1 RGVIRIGFLHRENED
16 SVVWELSERVSP
28 RVLHAP
34 ARLDDARRQLD
45 EYFGGSRTR
54 FQLRTDRSLIHGFAR
69 AVLARTAQIPY
80 GSYLTYGEVA
90 AEAGSPRAHRA
101 AGNAL
106 AHNPIPIVIPC
117 HRVLRSGGAI
127 GNYGGGPQDGVAS
140 HEGEQRAEDRHDV
153 EQHGRAGAQRGPEEP
168 QPPPQV
174 GRGRAPR
181 HRGLHALRRRRVSAL
196 PRRRQDL
203 HPPRAE
209 VREG

>member
-1 RGVIRIGFLHRENED
+1 MSDRLEGELRRGPGGEVGEGRERLAARALDDGLVSVAYTTTDSPFGRLLVAATPRGLVRVGFLHTETED
-16 SVVWELSERVSP
+16 GVVEQLADRLSP

-45 EYFGGSRTR
+45 EYFSGRRRR
-54 FQLRTDRSLIHGFAR
+54 FELRTDRALIHGFAR
-69 AVLARTAQIPY
+69 RVLAKTARIPY

-127 GNYGGGPQDGVAS
+127 GNYGGGPEMKARLLQM
-140 HEGEQRAEDRHDV
+140 EGADV
-153 EQHGRAGAQRGPEEP
+153 
-168 QPPPQV
+168 
-174 GRGRAPR
+174 
-181 HRGLHALRRRRVSAL
+181 RR
-196 PRRRQDL
+196 
-203 HPPRAE
+203 
-209 VREG
+209 

>member
-1 RGVIRIGFLHRENED
+1 MNDRLENELRRGPGADAGVGEATNRLLDRALDEGLVSVAYARTDSPFGDLLLAATPRGIVRIGFLHSEAED
-16 SVVWELSERVSP
+16 AVVEQLAERLSP

-54 FQLRTDRSLIHGFAR
+54 FQLRTDRSLIRGFAR

-127 GNYGGGPQDGVAS
+127 GNYGGGPEMKAALLRL
-140 HEGEQRAEDRHDV
+140 EGAN
-153 EQHGRAGAQRGPEEP
+153 
-168 QPPPQV
+168 V
-174 GRGRAPR
+174 G
-181 HRGLHALRRRRVSAL
+181 
-196 PRRRQDL
+196 
-203 HPPRAE
+203 
-209 VREG
+209 